1 MHYRNLLGTENA
13 IKSTLKN
20 KHYFSYHARVN
31 FNSEDNWNFPTRGA
45 RFRAEYSYLT
55 DNFAKLDDKPGM
67 SEVNA
72 NWRMSFAMN
81 SRFTLQPMFYGR
93 LLFGTVVPPAFG
105 NTIGGEWFGHY
116 VEQQM
121 PFAGVGN
128 LEYVGHQ
135 FVAAQLQAQQRIGG
149 KSFVLLRIAGAQQ
162 SDHLKQLFDTR
173 TLIGGQLAFYYNT
186 IVGPVGASV
195 GYSNRTKE
203 PYFYLNLGY
212 EF

>member
-1 MHYRNLLGTENA
+1 MKVIGLNGSPRKNWTSAQMLEHALKGAAAAGAETELIHLIDLNA
-13 IKSTLKN
+13 TGCRSC
-20 KHYFSYHARVN
+20 
-31 FNSEDNWNFPTRGA
+31 
-45 RFRAEYSYLT
+45 
-55 DNFAKLDDKPGM
+55 FACK
-67 SEVNA
+67 
-72 NWRMSFAMN
+72 
-81 SRFTLQPMFYGR
+81 
-93 LLFGTVVPPAFG
+93 
-105 NTIGGEWFGHY
+105 
-116 VEQQM
+116 
-121 PFAGVGN
+121 
-128 LEYVGHQ
+128 
-135 FVAAQLQAQQRIGG
+135 RIGG